1 MKCPKCTS
9 DNKVKNGFVKG
20 RQRYRCKSC
29 GNNYSVEQ
37 KSTAKLPSERRMGLM
52 MYLEG
57 LGFNSIGRLLGV
69 SHVAVIN
76 WIKKYGAQLN
86 EIKNE
91 KQVQVIEIDE
101 MHSYIGQKKTS
112 VGYGLQ
118 LIERENDTLISLLG
132 TEVLKQE
139 KYYGKGLKI

>member
-1 MKCPKCTS
+1 MNCPKCS
-9 DNKVKNGFVKG
+9 SENKVKNGFVKG
-20 RQRYRCKSC
+20 RQRYRCKYC

-57 LGFNSIGRLLGV
+57 LGMNSIGRLLGV
-69 SHVAVIN
+69 SHVAVIK
-76 WIKKYGAQLN
+76 WIKKYGSQLS

-91 KQVQVIEIDE
+91 SPVEVVELDE
-101 MHSYIGQKKTS
+101 MHSYIMSKKTI

-118 LIERENDTLISLLG
+118 LIERGNDTLISLLG
-132 TEVLKQE
+132 TGVPKQE
-139 KYYGKGLKI
+139 KDYGKKLKI

>member
-1 MKCPKCTS
+1 MRCSRCTS
-9 DNKVKNGFVKG
+9 ENKVKNGFVKG
-20 RQRYRCKSC
+20 RQRYRCKDC

-37 KSTAKLPSERRMGLM
+37 KSTAKQPWERRMGLM

-57 LGFNSIGRLLGV
+57 LGFNSIARLLGV
-69 SHVAVIN
+69 SHVAVIK
-76 WIKKYGAQLN
+76 WIKKYGSQLK

-91 KQVQVIEIDE
+91 NPVEVIEIDE
-101 MHSYIGQKKTS
+101 MDSYILSKKTI
-112 VGYGLQ
+112 VGFGLQ

-139 KYYGKGLKI
+139 KPYGKR